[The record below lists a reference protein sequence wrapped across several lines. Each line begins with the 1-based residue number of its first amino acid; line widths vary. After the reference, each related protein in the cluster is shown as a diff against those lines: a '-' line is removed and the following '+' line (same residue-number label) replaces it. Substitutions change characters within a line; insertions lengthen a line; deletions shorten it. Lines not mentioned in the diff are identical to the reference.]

1 MFKKAFK
8 IFLTAFLFLSIIGVF
23 TFLFQASRYNRWKS
37 NEFEEKSEIIC
48 LDQLYR
54 EKSFNEMEEEIAE
67 KIKTFTLSDNRTD
80 FVVLTKKEIL
90 HVLSSNIEPL
100 EPFVV
105 EGLCIYPSQGL
116 WSLYTKYRVG
126 NLRLPFIVMDVVKDN
141 RETAELYVNDVRVG
155 DVQLPRFIGNRVM
168 TEFNRGISDAVI
180 MLNENRFLGRV
191 IENIELLEE
200 RVVFKG
206 SI

>member
-8 IFLTAFLFLSIIGVF
+8 IFLTAFLFLSILGVLF
-23 TFLFQASRYNRWKS
+23 FLFQASRYNRWKS
-37 NEFEEKSEIIC
+37 NEFGEKDGIVC

-54 EKSFNEMEEEIAE
+54 EKSFNEVEEEIAE
-67 KIKTFTLSDNRTD
+67 KIKTFTISDNRTD
-80 FVVLTKKEIL
+80 FVVLTKEEIL
-90 HVLSSNIEPL
+90 HVLSSNIEAV
-100 EPFVV
+100 ESFTI
-105 EGLCIYPSQGL
+105 EGLCIYPSEGL

-126 NLRLPFIVMDVVKDN
+126 NIRLPWIVMDVVKDN
-141 RETAELYVNDVRVG
+141 RETAELYINDIRVG
-155 DVQLPRFIGNRVM
+155 DVQLPRFVRNRVM